1 MSFVTVVP
9 EFIGQVA
16 GQIENIGSAL
26 GAAHAAA
33 VGPTTG
39 VVAAAGDEVSAAIA
53 SVFSGHA
60 QAYQA
65 LNAQAAAFHTQF
77 TKLLNAGAASYVGT
91 EIANTQAAAA
101 SGGIVQS
108 IGGGFLSALEGSSL
122 QEIELPLDLAGP
134 VVAATGALGQS
145 GPAVVNAVQAG
156 NQAAAMAAL
165 SNAASSVENAFLYGQ
180 YPVSISLPGS
190 IAGVQ
195 SVALNIPFGGVFA
208 PLQPLTVTVTTAGN
222 PPLTVPSGFEVG
234 GIVTDVQA
242 HGPEVALALLLL
254 GVSFL

>member
-9 EFIGQVA
+9 EVVGQAA

-26 GAAHAAA
+26 SAAHAAA
-33 VGPTTG
+33 VGPTTS

-53 SVFSGHA
+53 SLFSSHA
-60 QAYQA
+60 QVYQA

-77 TKLLNAGAASYVGT
+77 TNLLNAGAGSYIST

-101 SGGIVQS
+101 SGGIAQS
-108 IGGGFLSALEGSSL
+108 IGGGILSALEGSGL

-145 GPAVVNAVQAG
+145 GTAFVNAVQAG

-165 SNAASSVENAFLYGQ
+165 VDAAPSVGSALLYGQ
-180 YPVSISLPGS
+180 YPVSIPLPGS
-190 IAGVQ
+190 IAGLQ
-195 SVALNIPFGGVFA
+195 SVALNIPFGGVLA

-222 PPLTVPSGFEVG
+222 PPLTVPSGYEVG
-234 GIVTDVQA
+234 GIIPDVQA
-242 HGPEVALALLLL
+242 NGPEVALALLLL